1 MSPKIKMVLIIFV
14 SLVLLVSGCAITYQ
28 VKNNNIVKKAT
39 PIAIEYFKSKY
50 NVTVKFTDSQVFPG
64 YIDSKVVL
72 YGYVE
77 HDVNETFSIA
87 INYNT
92 YEVNYVTGPDWMFES
107 D

>member
-1 MSPKIKMVLIIFV
+1 MSSKLKV
-14 SLVLLVSGCAITYQ
+14 SLTILVILVLSVSGCAITYQ
-28 VKNNNIVKKAT
+28 VKNNNIVNKAT
-39 PIAIEYFKSKY
+39 LIAIEYFKSKY

-77 HDVNETFSIA
+77 HDVKETFSIA